1 MATIARIKAV
11 LYGFGGLPWAE
22 HHKNE
27 NHHFSKE
34 LNKQRSGYNSYFD
47 IVERCQKD
55 VDDVHRLSSIKRLA
69 RKIRQSFCT
78 GRLPLGGGGGRAK
91 RSSIKLLNLLLAKGG
106 Y

>member
-1 MATIARIKAV
+1 MKAV

-47 IVERCQKD
+47 IVERCQKMFR
-55 VDDVHRLSSIKRLA
+55 RLILTLQRA
-69 RKIRQSFCT
+69 GAAVIRRQAF
-78 GRLPLGGGGGRAK
+78 
-91 RSSIKLLNLLLAKGG
+91 
-106 Y
+106 

>member
-1 MATIARIKAV
+1 MKAV

-55 VDDVHRLSSIKRLA
+55 VP
-69 RKIRQSFCT
+69 
-78 GRLPLGGGGGRAK
+78 PLDPHIAEGGGGGH
-91 RSSIKLLNLLLAKGG
+91 SPPGVLDKLGQSERYMPELFADASVSFL
-106 Y
+106 

>member
-1 MATIARIKAV
+1 MKAV

-55 VDDVHRLSSIKRLA
+55 VP
-69 RKIRQSFCT
+69 
-78 GRLPLGGGGGRAK
+78 PLDPHIAEGGGGGHSPPGVLDNEK
-91 RSSIKLLNLLLAKGG
+91 SKEISNIQIICPGMPDSF
-106 Y
+106 

>member
-1 MATIARIKAV
+1 MKAV

-55 VDDVHRLSSIKRLA
+55 VP
-69 RKIRQSFCT
+69 
-78 GRLPLGGGGGRAK
+78 PLDPHIAEGGGGGHSPPGVLDTFTGIYEEAMR
-91 RSSIKLLNLLLAKGG
+91 NLHEILRTRNL
-106 Y
+106 